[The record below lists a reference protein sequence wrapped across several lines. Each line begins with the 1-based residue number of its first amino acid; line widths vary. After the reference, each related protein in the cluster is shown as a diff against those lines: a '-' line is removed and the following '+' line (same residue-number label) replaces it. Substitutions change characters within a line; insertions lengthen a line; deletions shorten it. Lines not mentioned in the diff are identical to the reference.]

1 MNPSELSPNF
11 HFISLSTPLISE
23 NLLSPIDNKAPT
35 KMAQIQLAHGRGS
48 ILMLLLSS
56 CSSCAFLVP
65 PSARAHTRHA
75 QVGHAVVQSVR
86 MEAKT
91 IMEMPMPNELAD
103 WGALAATAHP
113 PAHPHLYVV

>member
-1 MNPSELSPNF
+1 M
-11 HFISLSTPLISE
+11 
-23 NLLSPIDNKAPT
+23 
-35 KMAQIQLAHGRGS
+35 
-48 ILMLLLSS
+48 
-56 CSSCAFLVP
+56 
-65 PSARAHTRHA
+65 
-75 QVGHAVVQSVR
+75 VQSVR